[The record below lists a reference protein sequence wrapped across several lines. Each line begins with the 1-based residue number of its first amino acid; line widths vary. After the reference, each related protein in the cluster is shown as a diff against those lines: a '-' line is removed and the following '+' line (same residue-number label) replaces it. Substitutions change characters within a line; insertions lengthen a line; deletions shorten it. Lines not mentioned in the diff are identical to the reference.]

1 MCNQLKQKA
10 LRLAIKATDASCY
23 NIVVIYP
30 SIVAYG
36 MSLLTGSHLTKY
48 YGADEVFHDVSVEV
62 PHRAR
67 IALVGANGAG
77 KTTLLNILMGA
88 DVPNEGVVSVAAN
101 AQMGFLPQRPEL
113 AGNHTL
119 WEEQLRAFEQL
130 RATEDKLARL
140 EHAMADPQQYGAA
153 LAEYGRLQERF
164 ELAGGY
170 TYESRMKI
178 VLQGVGFTPRDYDTP
193 LARLSGGQ
201 KTRALLARL
210 LLNEPE
216 ILILD
221 EPTNHLDI
229 EAVEW
234 LENFLRDFPGAVV
247 AVSHDRYFMD
257 AFATTIWELEY
268 GNLEVYRGNY
278 SHYVQQRDE
287 RHERLQKEYESQQAF
302 VEKEQAYIRKH
313 MGSRWTAQAKG
324 RLKKLE
330 TMKKRGKIIAKPRG
344 ERKDMNLRLSA
355 SIRSGDKVLITENLA
370 IGYADDRQTL
380 FNTPDITL
388 YRGETAA
395 LIGPNGVG
403 KSTFLKTIIG
413 QIEPLSGTAEI
424 GASVKVGYFAQAH
437 ERLNPQN
444 TLIDEVNIVKQMPV
458 SEARHYLAR
467 FLFTGDDTFR
477 TVETLSGGER
487 GRLALAKLVLDGA
500 NLLLLDEPTNHLDI
514 DSQEVLEAA
523 LSQFD
528 GTILLVSHDRYLIDA
543 LATQIWS
550 AQPGEMVVFKGTYRE
565 YIAERNKKADTT
577 VVTESSTVSKREENF
592 TNHATVSNKHGLNP
606 FQLKKRLAEVEQ
618 EIHEVEGRLD
628 ALTQAIAEASLS
640 GDAEKV
646 HELGEDYNRTAAE
659 LQSIMEQWEILAG

>member
-1 MCNQLKQKA
+1 
-10 LRLAIKATDASCY
+10 
-23 NIVVIYP
+23 
-30 SIVAYG
+30 
-36 MSLLTGSHLTKY
+36 MSLLIASNLTKY
-48 YGADEVFHDVSVEV
+48 YGPDEVFHDVSVEV

-88 DVPNEGVVSVAAN
+88 DIPNEGNVSVAGN
-101 AQMGFLPQRPEL
+101 AQIGFLPQRPEL

-119 WEEQLRAFEQL
+119 WEEQMRAFEHL
-130 RATEDKLARL
+130 RFTEHELARL
-140 EHAMADPQQYGAA
+140 EHAMADPQQYDAA
-153 LAEYGRLQERF
+153 LTEYGPMQEQF

-210 LLNEPE
+210 LLNEPD

-234 LENFLRDFPGAVV
+234 LENFLRDFSGAVV

-313 MGSRWTAQAKG
+313 MGSRWTSQAKG

-403 KSTFLKTIIG
+403 KSTFLKTVIG

-424 GASVKVGYFAQAH
+424 GAAVKVGYFAQAH

-444 TLIDEVNIVKQMPV
+444 TLIDEINTVKQMPV

-477 TVETLSGGER
+477 TVDTLSGGER

-500 NLLLLDEPTNHLDI
+500 NLLLLDEPSNHLDI

-565 YIAERNKKADTT
+565 YIAERNKRADNAPIA
-577 VVTESSTVSKREENF
+577 ELSAVSKREEHF
-592 TNHATVSNKHGLNP
+592 TNHDSTPNKHGLNP
-606 FQLKKRLAEVEQ
+606 FQLKKRLAEVER
-618 EIHEVEGRLD
+618 EIHEVEGRLE
-628 ALTQAIAEASLS
+628 ALTQAIAEASMS
-640 GDAEKV
+640 GDAGKV
-646 HELGEDYNRTAAE
+646 HELGEDYNLTEAE
-659 LQSIMEQWEILAG
+659 LQSIMEQWEILVG